1 MQGEFGVGGAIKRA
15 HRDGNRIVMD
25 RIPKQEAAAGF
36 AKSPSD
42 FF

>member
-1 MQGEFGVGGAIKRA
+1 MQGEFGVCSAIKGT
-15 HRDGNRIVMD
+15 HRDGDCVVMD